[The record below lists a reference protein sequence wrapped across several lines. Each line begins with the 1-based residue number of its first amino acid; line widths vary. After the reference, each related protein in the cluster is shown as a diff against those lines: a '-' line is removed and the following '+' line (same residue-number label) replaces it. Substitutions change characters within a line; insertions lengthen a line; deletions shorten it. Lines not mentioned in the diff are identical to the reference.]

1 MCFVAYLLGS
11 SEPFNLATLQGT
23 AVHNWT
29 STSELVDAAHQLHLQ
44 SGSPVSNAGHE
55 PSVSLQVQLT
65 LAAFLFATQSMFAHE
80 QCVWLQSSSGLP
92 AKQTAQV
99 SPGSPAA
106 GCSRGTPQRSLSSPD
121 MSRFKFRLAPNKPPV
136 HPVSSRTPL
145 RQQSPLLA
153 ANLQPGVDNGVMFKN
168 TSDRHNDQ
176 ERLFHQLDRKLTLHA
191 PKHQPHSPT
200 QSQRSPPFPTS
211 ISMLSLSPKTQST
224 RAMGS
229 AQAAASSRE
238 LTNGDMC
245 HGRQSKMPV
254 LDRHLQAVD
263 DDDSSTSSESC
274 QPSTPIRSE
283 DTLLT
288 RDQQDKAL
296 AENVFAAMYEQA
308 NVLLR
313 NLHFERLN
321 RRATS
326 A

>member
-1 MCFVAYLLGS
+1 MHS
-11 SEPFNLATLQGT
+11 
-23 AVHNWT
+23 WT
-29 STSELVDAAHQLHLQ
+29 STSELVNAAHQLHLR
-44 SGSPVSNAGHE
+44 SGSPVSSNAELE
-55 PSVSLQVQLT
+55 PSFCSQVVLCLNVFLSASQS
-65 LAAFLFATQSMFAHE
+65 LFAHK
-80 QCVWLQSSSGLP
+80 QCVWLQSSCGLP
-92 AKQTAQV
+92 VKQTAQTG
-99 SPGSPAA
+99 PGSLAEL
-106 GCSRGTPQRSLSSPD
+106 SRGIPQRSLSSPD
-121 MSRFKFRLAPNKPPV
+121 MSRFKFRLTPNKAPV

-145 RQQSPLLA
+145 REQSAVLP
-153 ANLQPGVDNGVMFKN
+153 ANLQDNGVMLKK

-191 PKHQPHSPT
+191 PKHQPQSPT

-211 ISMLSLSPKTQST
+211 ISMLSLSLKTESP
-224 RAMGS
+224 RALEN
-229 AQAAASSRE
+229 AQAAASLRE
-238 LTNGDMC
+238 VTKGDTG

-254 LDRHLQAVD
+254 MDSHLQAVEY
-263 DDDSSTSSESC
+263 DDSSTSSESC

-288 RDQQDKAL
+288 TDQQDKAL
-296 AENVFAAMYEQA
+296 AEHVFAAMYEQA

>member
-1 MCFVAYLLGS
+1 M
-11 SEPFNLATLQGT
+11 
-23 AVHNWT
+23 
-29 STSELVDAAHQLHLQ
+29 
-44 SGSPVSNAGHE
+44 
-55 PSVSLQVQLT
+55 
-65 LAAFLFATQSMFAHE
+65 
-80 QCVWLQSSSGLP
+80 
-92 AKQTAQV
+92 
-99 SPGSPAA
+99 
-106 GCSRGTPQRSLSSPD
+106 GTPLRSLSSPD
-121 MSRFKFRLAPNKPPV
+121 MSRFKFCLTPNKPPV
-136 HPVSSRTPL
+136 HPVLTRSPL
-145 RQQSPLLA
+145 RQQSAFLA
-153 ANLQPGVDNGVMFKN
+153 ANLQPGDDNGVMFKS

-191 PKHQPHSPT
+191 PKHQPQSPT
-200 QSQRSPPFPTS
+200 QNQRSPPFPSS
-211 ISMLSLSPKTQST
+211 ISLLSLSPNTQST

-229 AQAAASSRE
+229 AQAAALSRE
-238 LTNGDMC
+238 LTKGDTC
-245 HGRQSKMPV
+245 YDRQSNMPV
-254 LDRHLQAVD
+254 IDKYLQAVD
-263 DDDSSTSSESC
+263 KDDSSTSSESC